1 MAWFALGALVGVPLA
16 LLYLHRYDRR
26 GWRSTGPVLLVIL
39 VLASIT
45 TQLASSGAQARA
57 AAYGFTAGILA
68 GAAGWGLWRLL
79 ADRRKTS

>member
-1 MAWFALGALVGVPLA
+1 VAWFAAGAVVGGPLA

-39 VLASIT
+39 LLASVT
-45 TQLASSGAQARA
+45 TQLASTGGQARA

-79 ADRRKTS
+79 GDRRKTS

>member
-1 MAWFALGALVGVPLA
+1 VAWFAVGALIGVPLA
-16 LLYLHRYDRR
+16 LLYLRRHDRR
-26 GWRSTGPVLLVIL
+26 GWRSSGPVLLVVL
-39 VLASIT
+39 VLASVT
-45 TQLASSGAQARA
+45 TQLASTGEQARA